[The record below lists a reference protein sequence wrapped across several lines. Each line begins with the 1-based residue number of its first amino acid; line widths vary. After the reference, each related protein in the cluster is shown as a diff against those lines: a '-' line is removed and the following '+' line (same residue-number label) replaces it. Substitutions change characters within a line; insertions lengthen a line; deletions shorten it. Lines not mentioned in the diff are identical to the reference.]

1 MLLDSDDALRIV
13 KMDLGNLIT
22 QAKPEQKEV
31 SLLGTEASCTFRMQ
45 IIDYKPHLRG
55 CCMLFLSLFL

>member
-31 SLLGTEASCTFRMQ
+31 SLLRKEASRTFRMQ
-45 IIDYKPHLRG
+45 IIDYEPEVSFIHLILSY
-55 CCMLFLSLFL
+55 CML